1 MKACTRSRVEATL
14 YLGAT
19 RSEDCILPI
28 SQSDL
33 REPLHLPAAQKVGG
47 GRLNHRVLKMRVGS
61 HFPHPAFLWPWPGS
75 GWKTVEA
82 PRLGAAEGGGRT
94 VKEAQWWVLP
104 GKEQLI
110 KGQVR

>member
-47 GRLNHRVLKMRVGS
+47 GRLNHSPENESWKPLPSSSLPLAVAWVRVEDSGRPQIGS
-61 HFPHPAFLWPWPGS
+61 S
-75 GWKTVEA
+75 
-82 PRLGAAEGGGRT
+82 
-94 VKEAQWWVLP
+94 
-104 GKEQLI
+104 
-110 KGQVR
+110 